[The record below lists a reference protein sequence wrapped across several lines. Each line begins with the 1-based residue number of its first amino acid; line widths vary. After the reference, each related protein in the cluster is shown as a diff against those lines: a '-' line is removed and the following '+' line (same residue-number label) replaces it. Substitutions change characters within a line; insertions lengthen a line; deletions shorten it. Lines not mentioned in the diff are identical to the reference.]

1 MRGKFTS
8 ALCGVIAASVLAT
21 PIDALAAPP
30 SAPNQASL
38 RLPDPA
44 ANVYYRRYY
53 RGYPYRYGYRR
64 GYRYGYAYDP
74 SGAIFGAAALG
85 IAAAGVAAA
94 TAPHYYYGYPGWGW

>member
-1 MRGKFTS
+1 MMRGKFTS
-8 ALCGVIAASVLAT
+8 VLCGAVAASVLAT
-21 PIDALAAPP
+21 PIDALAAP
-30 SAPNQASL
+30 NQASL
-38 RLPDPA
+38 RLPGPT
-44 ANVYYRRYY
+44 ANIYYRRYY

-94 TAPHYYYGYPGWGW
+94 TAPRYYYGYPGWGW

>member
-8 ALCGVIAASVLAT
+8 VLCGAVAASVLAT

-30 SAPNQASL
+30 AAPNQASL
-38 RLPDPA
+38 RLPGQTAD
-44 ANVYYRRYY
+44 VYYRRYY

-94 TAPHYYYGYPGWGW
+94 TAPRYYYGYPGWGW